1 MKNAVIMSRVSSDE
15 QAKGYSLDVQLEQL
29 SNHCK
34 RNNINI
40 IKHYKE
46 DHSAKDFN
54 RPEFQKF
61 LVYANKNKQ
70 NIDLL
75 LITSWDRF
83 SRNITDALVMLR
95 RLENLGIQVQAIEQ
109 PIDMSIPENKAMLA
123 LFLAIPEIDNDR
135 RSIKIKGGMRGAL
148 KAGRWC
154 RSAPIG
160 YRNARDHENKPIIIP
175 NEKAKYIQF
184 IYKEMAKNTSQ
195 TVIRAKLKNKGVNIP
210 KNTICN
216 ILKNPVYMGKI
227 KVPEFG
233 DEKEVL
239 IEGKHEGIVS
249 DKLFYKV
256 QGILELNK
264 RKRNITNYKTQREE
278 LPLRG
283 ILYCSKCNGK
293 MTGSKSKSKNG
304 SYYHYY
310 HCNHCY
316 NERHPAYKV
325 NSTLE
330 TILNDFKFTK
340 SSKTLYKEFVKSIL
354 SASEK
359 EDEKELKKAKVEL
372 QKIKKRISKLQDL
385 LVDGKIEHDHYQ
397 NTMIRY
403 AEIKQELELKIGD
416 RDVKDAEFKN
426 WLKMGFDE
434 LTIIKKLY
442 DNSAVTQKQDIL
454 SSIFPEKLQFD
465 GKKCRTPR
473 INDTLRYILQIDK
486 DLQGNKK
493 GQFSKKLHLSHKVE
507 PEGFEP
513 SSKRGTIQVST
524 CLFCD

>member
-1 MKNAVIMSRVSSDE
+1 MKNAVIMSRVSSEE
-15 QAKGYSLDVQLEQL
+15 QAKGYSLDVQLDQL
-29 SNHCK
+29 TNHCK
-34 RNNINI
+34 KNNIYVV
-40 IKHYKE
+40 KHFKE

-61 LVYANKNKQ
+61 LVYAKNNKQ

-75 LITSWDRF
+75 LVTSWDRF
-83 SRNITDALVMLR
+83 SRNITDSLVMLR
-95 RLENLGIQVQAIEQ
+95 KLEKLGIQVQAIEQ

-160 YRNARDHENKPIIIP
+160 YRNTRDHENKPIIVP
-175 NEKAKYIQF
+175 NEKAEYIQF
-184 IYKEMAKNTSQ
+184 IYREMAKNTNQ
-195 TVIRAKLKNKGVNIP
+195 TTIREKLKIKGINIP

-216 ILKNPVYMGKI
+216 ILKNSVYMGKI
-227 KVPEFG
+227 KVPELG
-233 DEKEVL
+233 NEKELL
-239 IEGKHEGIVS
+239 IEGKHKGIIS
-249 DKLFYKV
+249 EKLFYKV
-256 QGILELNK
+256 QRVLDMNK
-264 RKRNITNYKTQREE
+264 RQRNITHYKTQREE

-283 ILYCSKCNGK
+283 LLYCSKCNCK

-304 SYYHYY
+304 NYYHYY
-310 HCNHCY
+310 HCNHCH
-316 NERHPAYKV
+316 NERHPADKV
-325 NSTLE
+325 NTTLDE
-330 TILNDFKFTK
+330 ILNDFKFTK
-340 SSKTLYKEFVKSIL
+340 PTKTLYNEFVKSIL
-354 SASEK
+354 NAVEK
-359 EDEKELKKAKVEL
+359 DDKKDLNKSKSELKK
-372 QKIKKRISKLQDL
+372 IKERISKLQDL
-385 LVDGKIEHDHYQ
+385 LVDGKIEYENYE

-403 AEIKQELELKIGD
+403 SEIKQKLELKIGESD
-416 RDVKDAEFKN
+416 IKDVEFKN
-426 WLKMGFDE
+426 WLKMGFNE

-442 DNSAVTQKQDIL
+442 DKSTVGQKQEII
-454 SSIFPEKLQFD
+454 SSIFPDKLKFD

-486 DLQGNKK
+486 NLEEKNK
-493 GQFSKKLHLSHKVE
+493 GQFSKKLKLSHKVE

-513 SSKRGTIQVST
+513 SSKQGTTKIST